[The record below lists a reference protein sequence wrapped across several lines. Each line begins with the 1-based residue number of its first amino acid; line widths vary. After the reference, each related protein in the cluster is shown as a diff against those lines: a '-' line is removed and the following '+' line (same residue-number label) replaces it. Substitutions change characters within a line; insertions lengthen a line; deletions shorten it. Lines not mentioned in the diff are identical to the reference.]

1 MATQFELLV
10 RNGFVHSQND
20 VVDVG
25 VNDGRITEV
34 AETIPAS
41 ASTEI
46 DADGNLVSAGF
57 VDLHMHMDKAFAA
70 WGDRFPKYNAGHC
83 EPDRFRKLGVDYFTS
98 TPKSEIKQNVIKD
111 AKLAARNGTSRIRTH
126 VLVDADWGTKTTEA
140 VVEAREAVSELVDIE
155 IVPYSERGLIT
166 ADEIEGYIRESME
179 LGADLVGGMDPLST
193 DNNIDDVVETWFDIA
208 TDHDAGIDCHI
219 HEHGSL
225 GLYTLDRLAEKTLEH
240 DYGGR
245 VTASHAYALATESD
259 QRDAV
264 LEKLERAGVNLVTC
278 HTSILP
284 GMPVK
289 RILDSDIELGHGT
302 DNDQDFVFP
311 HGNADVL
318 EALLV
323 NSIKLPDDPSRKDIG
338 YRNFDTNDELDRLW
352 EMATENGAAVMN
364 LDTYGIVEGA
374 PADLVVFDAPSRQW
388 AIATETDRT
397 CVIKDGTVI
406 AERGTIVA

>member
-1 MATQFELLV
+1 MDQQFDLLV
-10 RNGFVHSQND
+10 RNGFVHSKNE

-25 VNDGRITEV
+25 VDDGRITEV
-34 AETIPAS
+34 AEAIPGG

-46 DADGNLVSAGF
+46 DAEGNLLSAGF
-57 VDLHMHMDKAFAA
+57 ADLHMHMDKAFAA
-70 WGDRFPKYNAGHC
+70 WGDRFPRYNAGHC
-83 EPDRFRKLGVDYFTS
+83 EPDRFRELGVEYFSS
-98 TPKSEIKQNVIKD
+98 TPKSEIKRNAIKD
-111 AKLAARNGTSRIRTH
+111 AELAASNGTSHIRTH

-140 VVEAREAVSELVDIE
+140 VIEAREEVSDLVDIE

-166 ADEIEGYIRESME
+166 ADEVEGYVRESME

-193 DNNIDDVVETWFDIA
+193 DNNVDEVIDTWFDIA

-240 DYGGR
+240 GYSGR
-245 VTASHAYALATESD
+245 VTASHAYALATESE
-259 QRDAV
+259 QRDTV
-264 LEKLERAGVNLVTC
+264 LGKLERAGVNLVTC
-278 HTSILP
+278 HTSVLP

-289 RILDSDIELGHGT
+289 RILDSDIDLGHGT

-323 NSIKLPDDPSRKDIG
+323 DSIKLPDDPSRKDIG
-338 YRNFDTNDELDRLW
+338 YRNFDTNDELDLLW
-352 EMATENGAAVMN
+352 EMATENGAAIMDI
-364 LDTYGIVEGA
+364 DTYGVVEGA

-388 AIATETDRT
+388 AIATETERT
-397 CVIKDGTVI
+397 CVIKNGTVI
-406 AERGTIVA
+406 AEHGSIVA